1 MVRNNG
7 RGPGVEI
14 KSILANQDF
23 QKRQNSCITYLLFV
37 TWFSKLDC
45 EGGVFKYLYYTNNFL
60 HMIEKE
66 VRKEE
71 HDISSTQMD
80 GEE

>member
-1 MVRNNG
+1 MEGAQVWKSSLSWL
-7 RGPGVEI
+7 I
-14 KSILANQDF
+14 KC
-23 QKRQNSCITYLLFV
+23 QNSFITYSLFV

-45 EGGVFKYLYYTNNFL
+45 EGGVVTYLYYTNNFL

-66 VRKEE
+66 VRREE